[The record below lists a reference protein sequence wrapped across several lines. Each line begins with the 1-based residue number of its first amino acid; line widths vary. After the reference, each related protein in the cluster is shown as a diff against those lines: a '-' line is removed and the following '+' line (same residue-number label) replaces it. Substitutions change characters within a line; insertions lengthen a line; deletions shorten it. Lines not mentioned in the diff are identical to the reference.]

1 MTDPKPNVLVEL
13 TISAPVDTVWKAV
26 RDPEQITQ
34 WFGWES
40 ETLAEEIA
48 LIFGSPDVVDEA
60 EHKLKFGE
68 WEGIADGFEL
78 VERDGKTLL
87 RVVRFGALPENWDDI
102 YSDVRE
108 GWMTFVH
115 QLRLWVER
123 HHGQVRRT
131 VYLSAPTPEDGK
143 TLSDALG
150 LHAMWKAPPDSPSVV
165 ELPTESPSVSAL
177 YRSGFQ
183 LGLNVPAWG
192 GGLLVVT
199 DMPADAKHPA
209 RGSLLITTFGMENQA
224 ASEFAQRWTQWWDA
238 RHPPAA
244 AG

>member
-1 MTDPKPNVLVEL
+1 MTDPKPNVLVEV
-13 TISAPVDTVWKAV
+13 TISAPIETVWKAV

-40 ETLAEEIA
+40 ETLADEIA
-48 LIFGSPDVVDEA
+48 LIFGSPVIVDEQ

-78 VERDGKTLL
+78 VERDGKTVL
-87 RVVRFGALPENWDDI
+87 RVVRFGALPESWDTI

-108 GWMTFVH
+108 GWMTFIH

-131 VYLSAPTPEDGK
+131 IYLSAPTAPGGAK
-143 TLSDALG
+143 LSDALG
-150 LHAMWKAPPDSPSVV
+150 VHAVWDAKPESPRLV
-165 ELPTESPSVSAL
+165 ELPTESQNVSAS
-177 YRSGFQ
+177 YRTGFQ

-199 DMPADAKHPA
+199 DMPADAKQPA
-209 RGSLLITTFGMENQA
+209 RGSLLITTFGMDDLA
-224 ASEFAQRWTQWWDA
+224 ASEFTQRWTQWWETL
-238 RHPPAA
+238 HPPAKV
-244 AG
+244 